1 VRSAFACCSSH
12 FSPAA
17 TVFAK
22 HPALLDAAACG
33 LSQEGQERVVI
44 FVSPADSAVLQDEAK
59 QASLVEQLAQWA
71 APQIAQYV
79 APRFSMFDL
88 RELTLLQLQAPVPLR
103 LLRCDPQEPDGQG
116 E

>member
-1 VRSAFACCSSH
+1 LS
-12 FSPAA
+12 
-17 TVFAK
+17 VFAK

-79 APRFSMFDL
+79 PCSLSDP
-88 RELTLLQLQAPVPLR
+88 RELTLLQLQAPIALR

>member
-1 VRSAFACCSSH
+1 MRSVTAHWPSRC
-12 FSPAA
+12 SPAA
-17 TVFAK
+17 AVFAK

-44 FVSPADSAVLQDEAK
+44 FVLPADSAVLQDERK

-79 APRFSMFDL
+79 AHFLMLDL
-88 RELTLLQLQAPVPLR
+88 GELTLLQLQASIALR